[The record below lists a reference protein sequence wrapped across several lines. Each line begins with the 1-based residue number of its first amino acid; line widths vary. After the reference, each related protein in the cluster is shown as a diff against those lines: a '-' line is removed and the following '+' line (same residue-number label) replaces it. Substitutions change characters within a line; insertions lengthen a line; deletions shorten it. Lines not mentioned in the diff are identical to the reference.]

1 MEDETRKVAGD
12 EEAKK
17 SLEDESGGLA
27 SNSKGQNAAEVI
39 SSNPELSVSL
49 TKPSDDSSNADK
61 KLIQDVLKRYT
72 ESVEARNQAAG
83 ETKKRKHN
91 LQGNAG
97 QPLDSD
103 GDSNRKKQRPLD
115 IVDPLDADV
124 LFGRRDAQRFHP
136 GNVHLRA
143 LCDTYRDE
151 YETGDREVK
160 TIVKK
165 RIIDEIA
172 CKGGRFLKRRVGDT
186 TWYNVDEEVALE
198 KVAFTMRDT
207 RDRKKSY

>member
-1 MEDETRKVAGD
+1 MEDKTRKVTGD
-12 EEAKK
+12 EKAKK
-17 SLEDESGGLA
+17 PLYSGGLA
-27 SNSKGQNAAEVI
+27 SISKGQNAAEVL
-39 SSNPELSVSL
+39 SSKPESQSVSL
-49 TKPSDDSSNADK
+49 TKPSDDSAMADK
-61 KLIQDVLKRYT
+61 QLIQDVLKRYT
-72 ESVEARNQAAG
+72 ESVEARNLAAG

-91 LQGNAG
+91 LQGNPA

-103 GDSNRKKQRPLD
+103 GDSIRKKQRSLD
-115 IVDPLDADV
+115 IVEPLDADV

-160 TIVKK
+160 TVVKK
-165 RIIDEIA
+165 RIIDEIGS
-172 CKGGRFLKRRVGDT
+172 KGGRFLKRRVGDT
-186 TWYNVDEEVALE
+186 TWYSVDEEVALE